1 MTKNG
6 ISIFVLDVRI
16 GIALKRGVF
25 QRGGMQ
31 VFILF
36 ASEKGK
42 SKEGCETDNGDKYF
56 HSKKQI
62 ITESKNN
69 KNLI

>member
-1 MTKNG
+1 ME
-6 ISIFVLDVRI
+6 L
-16 GIALKRGVF
+16 
-25 QRGGMQ
+25 
-31 VFILF
+31 
-36 ASEKGK
+36 K
-42 SKEGCETDNGDKYF
+42 SKEEFFREAGCRSLSFSHPIKEKARGGCETDNGDKYF